1 VAVAVAV
8 AVAVVAVVAVAVVVM
23 AGWQGENNEPNR
35 SSIEG
40 VVMSSGVA
48 MAVAAVAVGI
58 E

>member
-1 VAVAVAV
+1 V